1 MVQLKD
7 YLTREIVTSDVEENL
22 TSIAQKMAETAV
34 GFLPILQHTNYVGV
48 ITDRDIVVKG
58 LANNRTKA
66 GDIMTTNIVT
76 ANSEMTIKEATSLM
90 KEHRIYRLLVVNDH
104 KIQGI
109 VTLGDLGVENATQ
122 LIGQTVSEIS
132 EEQDNN

>member
-1 MVQLKD
+1 MKL
-7 YLTREIVTSDVEENL
+7 LLHDVEENL
-22 TSIAQKMAETAV
+22 TSLAPKMAETEV
-34 GFLPILQHTNYVGV
+34 GFLPILQHTNYVGI
-48 ITDRDIVVKG
+48 ITDGDIVVKG
-58 LANNRTKA
+58 LANKQTKA

-90 KEHRIYRLLVVNDH
+90 KEHRIYRLLVVDDH

>member
-7 YLTREIVTSDVEENL
+7 CLTREIVTSDVEENL
-22 TSIAQKMAETAV
+22 TSIAEKMAETAV

-58 LANNRTKA
+58 LANNQTKA

-76 ANSEMTIKEATSLM
+76 ANSEMTIKEAVSLM
-90 KEHRIYRLLVVNDH
+90 EEHHIYRLLVVDDYL
-104 KIQGI
+104 IQGI
-109 VTLGDLGVENATQ
+109 VTLRDLGIDGDKQ
-122 LIGQTVSEIS
+122 LVGKTVSEIS
-132 EEQDNN
+132 KGQDNN